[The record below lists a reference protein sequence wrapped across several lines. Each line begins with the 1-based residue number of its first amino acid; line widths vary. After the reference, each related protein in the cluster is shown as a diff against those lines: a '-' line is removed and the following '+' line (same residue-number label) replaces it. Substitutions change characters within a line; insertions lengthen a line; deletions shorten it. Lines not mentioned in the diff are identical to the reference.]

1 MKIQQNHASNA
12 GILIA
17 GLLALAISSSVFA
30 LESDS
35 EQPATLEADDFELD
49 LKTGVRTYR
58 GNVLYRQGS
67 IRLECDELVTYF
79 NDDGELDKAFCS
91 GDPGRFK
98 QRPEDSEEDMT
109 GNAREITLDQI
120 KELVTMKSNAEVQQG
135 NQQMTGRLL
144 TYNLATEKVI
154 VKGDN
159 KAPTTTTV
167 SNETDGSKASAEGS
181 ETASE
186 SSPSRAKL
194 VIQPRKNK
202 NKN

>member
-1 MKIQQNHASNA
+1 VIRQQNHTAKVI
-12 GILIA
+12 ILVT
-17 GLLALAISSSVFA
+17 GLFAVMISTTTLALD
-30 LESDS
+30 SDS

-79 NDDGELDKAFCS
+79 NEDDELDKAFCS

-98 QRPEDSEEDMT
+98 QRPEDSEEDMI
-109 GNAREITLDQI
+109 GNAREITLDQV
-120 KELVTMKSNAEVQQG
+120 KELVTMKSSAEVQQG
-135 NQQMTGRLL
+135 NQQMKGRLL

-159 KAPTTTTV
+159 KAPATTAVTND
-167 SNETDGSKASAEGS
+167 SGEKNSSAEDS
-181 ETASE
+181 EP
-186 SSPSRAKL
+186 SSGTSSRAQL
-194 VIQPRKNK
+194 IIQPRKNK

>member
-1 MKIQQNHASNA
+1 MNIKQNYLVNA
-12 GILIA
+12 IALIVGMFA
-17 GLLALAISSSVFA
+17 LVMSSSLLALD
-30 LESDS
+30 SDS

-49 LKTGVRTYR
+49 LKTGIRTYR

-98 QRPEDSEEDMT
+98 QRPEDSEEDMI
-109 GNAREITLDQI
+109 GNAREITLDQV
-120 KELVTMKSNAEVQQG
+120 KELVTMKSSAEVQQG
-135 NQQMTGRLL
+135 NQQMKGRLL

-159 KAPTTTTV
+159 KAPTKTTV
-167 SNETDGSKASAEGS
+167 SNDTDENAASTEGAGSSSGS
-181 ETASE
+181 
-186 SSPSRAKL
+186 SSSRATL
-194 VIQPRKNK
+194 IIQPRKNK
-202 NKN
+202 N

>member
-1 MKIQQNHASNA
+1 VIRQQNHTAKVI
-12 GILIA
+12 ILVT
-17 GLLALAISSSVFA
+17 GLFAVMISTTTLALD
-30 LESDS
+30 SDS

-79 NDDGELDKAFCS
+79 NEDDELDKAFCS

-98 QRPEDSEEDMT
+98 QRPEDSEEDMI
-109 GNAREITLDQI
+109 GNAREITLDQV
-120 KELVTMKSNAEVQQG
+120 KELVTMKSSAEVQQG
-135 NQQMTGRLL
+135 NQQMKGRLL

-159 KAPTTTTV
+159 KAPATAAVTND
-167 SNETDGSKASAEGS
+167 SGEKNSSAEDS
-181 ETASE
+181 EP
-186 SSPSRAKL
+186 SSGTSSRAQL
-194 VIQPRKNK
+194 IIQPRKNK